1 MRKTFKYRIY
11 PSKSQEISLNEQL
24 ETCRKLYNK
33 LLSDRKDSWENS
45 QVSISMYDQHK
56 VITELKKTWLNLKDV
71 HSQVLQDIATRIDL
85 AFKSFFRR
93 VKTGEKAGY
102 PRFKSFSRYDSLTYK
117 QYGNGVKIIDDSLKG
132 KVNLSKIGHI
142 KTIFH
147 RKVEGVIKNVIIT
160 KSSTG
165 KWYISFSCEA
175 DQKILPK
182 SNLNVG
188 VDVGLETFAYMSD
201 NTKIDNPRFF
211 RTEEN
216 QLAKANRKLASFP
229 KPTKNHPSTIERLK
243 AKKVLSRVHER
254 IKFKRENFIHQESR
268 KIINKYQIIAI
279 EDLNINRMVH
289 NHCLAKSILDASW
302 SLFSSVLNFKAEE
315 AGRLIVKVNPAYTS
329 QDCSKCGHREKK
341 SLSTRQHNCKCCGLS
356 INRDLNASINILR
369 IGLDSLGI
377 QSLEAHEF

>member
-1 MRKTFKYRIY
+1 MRKTYKYRIY
-11 PSKSQEISLNEQL
+11 PSKAQEVILNEQL

-56 VITELKKTWLNLKDV
+56 VITELKKTWLNLNDV

-93 VKTGEKAGY
+93 IKSKEKAGY
-102 PRFKSFSRYDSLTYK
+102 PRFKSFGRYDSLTYK

-132 KVNLSKIGHI
+132 KVTLSKIGHV

-147 RKVEGVIKNVIIT
+147 RKVDGVIKNAIIT

-165 KWYISFSCEA
+165 KWYISFSCEVA
-175 DQKILPK
+175 QKLLPK

-188 VDVGLETFAYMSD
+188 IDVGLEAFAYMSD

-211 RTEEN
+211 RTEEK

-229 KPTKNHPSTIERLK
+229 KPTKNQPSTIQRLK
-243 AKKVLSRVHER
+243 AKKTLSRVHER
-254 IKFKRENFIHQESR
+254 IKFKRENFIHQKTR
-268 KIINKYQIIAI
+268 KIINKYQVIAI
-279 EDLNINRMVH
+279 EDLNINRMLH
-289 NHCLAKSILDASW
+289 NHCLAKSISDASW

-341 SLSTRQHNCKCCGLS
+341 YLSTRQHNCKCCGL
-356 INRDLNASINILR
+356 IIDRDLNASINILR

-377 QSLEAHEF
+377 QSLEAHVF